1 VEKTCSLRVKPG
13 IRTRGRRTRT
23 RTRPNP
29 WNIYRPDR

>member
-13 IRTRGRRTRT
+13 IRTRGRRTR
-23 RTRPNP
+23 PNP